1 MEAGERG
8 CGNVDWAPTTTTMS
22 LDVLTIWIYSK
33 TPRWKGQNGRK
44 ARTNT
49 RPSHIFPLAYVT
61 MKSEENRKNVIL
73 RWIDLLWEHSRT
85 CCNNVNSQRGSR
97 HKRVRLRRLH
107 QFGYRSLLFRDRDV
121 ACTRSTNYVYQVAA
135 TQPTCSGF
143 HDQIFITRSCN
154 WVTRRISRLTFVP
167 IVLHWN
173 FVSNW
178 SKFDA
183 YIRMY
188 IGCVGV
194 LSF

>member
-1 MEAGERG
+1 ME
-8 CGNVDWAPTTTTMS
+8 
-22 LDVLTIWIYSK
+22 
-33 TPRWKGQNGRK
+33 GRR
-44 ARTNT
+44 ARTQG
-49 RPSHIFPLAYVT
+49 RVIFSLWRMWWWKAKKIGKMWSRVP
-61 MKSEENRKNVIL
+61 

-85 CCNNVNSQRGSR
+85 CCNNVNSQRGTR

-154 WVTRRISRLTFVP
+154 WVTRRVSRLTFVP
-167 IVLHWN
+167 IVLYWN
-173 FVSNW
+173 SVSNRN
-178 SKFDA
+178 KFGA

-194 LSF
+194 LSFQHFTSNLTCFPTKLIIMQE

>member
-1 MEAGERG
+1 MFLLFEFIPKIQGGKGRMEGRRARIQGGVIFFLRRM
-8 CGNVDWAPTTTTMS
+8 W
-22 LDVLTIWIYSK
+22 
-33 TPRWKGQNGRK
+33 RWKAKKIGKMWSRV
-44 ARTNT
+44 
-49 RPSHIFPLAYVT
+49 P
-61 MKSEENRKNVIL
+61 

-143 HDQIFITRSCN
+143 HDQIFITWSCN
-154 WVTRRISRLTFVP
+154 WVTRRVSRLTFIP

-173 FVSNW
+173 SVSNRN
-178 SKFDA
+178 K
-183 YIRMY
+183 YV
-188 IGCVGV
+188 CT
-194 LSF
+194 